1 MSLSDE
7 LAYRSLTSLAS
18 SIRRRELSPVEVV
31 DAFIDRIR
39 MRNPAVNAFVCEDFD
54 RAHDEAVVAE
64 KKLTDGSTT
73 GPLHGIPVAIK
84 DLFSSKPG
92 TPMTMGGVR
101 AMNAENLKPIAI
113 LKMAKNPDPAGRVQK
128 YIAISHKTGN

>member
-54 RAHDEAVVAE
+54 RAHDEAVVA
-64 KKLTDGSTT
+64 
-73 GPLHGIPVAIK
+73 
-84 DLFSSKPG
+84 
-92 TPMTMGGVR
+92 
-101 AMNAENLKPIAI
+101 
-113 LKMAKNPDPAGRVQK
+113 
-128 YIAISHKTGN
+128 